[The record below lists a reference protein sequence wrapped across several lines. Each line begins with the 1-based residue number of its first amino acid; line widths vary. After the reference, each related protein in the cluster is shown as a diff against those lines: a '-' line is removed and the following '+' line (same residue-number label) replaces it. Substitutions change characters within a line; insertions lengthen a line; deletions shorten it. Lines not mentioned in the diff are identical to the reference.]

1 MFVSQNFCDYFTGEI
16 TYQTQLIFCRRI
28 SKEPSTLNS
37 IQSEESDFFL
47 QLFFFYELF
56 PIETWKILT
65 PNRSPVIGFF
75 GNPPAPPHAEKTT
88 ASIHHKHTRQP
99 PETPWLEG
107 KNRQVTSD
115 VHSMLLID
123 PEVILEDLGS
133 KVGKNR
139 TKSGTR
145 WATLT
150 TYKWSF
156 SSLQVVLHILAFA

>member
-1 MFVSQNFCDYFTGEI
+1 
-16 TYQTQLIFCRRI
+16 
-28 SKEPSTLNS
+28 
-37 IQSEESDFFL
+37 
-47 QLFFFYELF
+47 
-56 PIETWKILT
+56 
-65 PNRSPVIGFF
+65 
-75 GNPPAPPHAEKTT
+75 
-88 ASIHHKHTRQP
+88 
-99 PETPWLEG
+99 
-107 KNRQVTSD
+107 
-115 VHSMLLID
+115 MLLID